1 MSNSVKVLLEERR
14 QQTLDR
20 IEEVNDR
27 VSELFHQLENDK
39 AILLQKVDDKGEE
52 LKALLIEFKVLFLFL
67 LQHNMND
74 IRLSLT
80 ETESYDS

>member
-1 MSNSVKVLLEERR
+1 MSNSVKVLLEDRR

>member
-1 MSNSVKVLLEERR
+1 MKVLLEDRR

>member
-1 MSNSVKVLLEERR
+1 MKVLLEERR